1 MMPKHHTTRRMMR
14 TAKIAKEQTAN
25 ELDVAVYISLDDKGS
40 GTKPK
45 LVDLA
50 VRAVHETIGAIFK
63 EAGAKIILDFLEKTY
78 NLKLEE
84 IVEKPEV
91 FAAGFERLTVSAAFL
106 MEKMI
111 LENLYSK
118 LNLSF
123 EVKDGY
129 KFVDYIEELRRNI
142 DVEE

>member
-1 MMPKHHTTRRMMR
+1 MVT
-14 TAKIAKEQTAN
+14 EQTADTPA
-25 ELDVAVYISLDDKGS
+25 LAAYISLDDRCPK
-40 GTKPK
+40 KPR
-45 LVDLA
+45 LADLA
-50 VRAVHETIGAIFK
+50 VRAVHETIEYIFK
-63 EAGAKIILDFLEKTY
+63 EPGAKAIFDFLEKMY

-118 LNLSF
+118 LNLNF
-123 EVKDGY
+123 EVKDDY
-129 KFVDYIEELRRNI
+129 KFADYIEELRRKI
-142 DVEE
+142 DAEG

>member
-1 MMPKHHTTRRMMR
+1 MISEHVAEAPVVEASLKCSEEVCR
-14 TAKIAKEQTAN
+14 AKFSEV
-25 ELDVAVYISLDDKGS
+25 LLCAVN
-40 GTKPK
+40 
-45 LVDLA
+45 
-50 VRAVHETIGAIFK
+50 ETISYIFK
-63 EAGAKIILDFLEKTY
+63 EDGAKVIFNFLEERY
-78 NLKLEE
+78 HLKVEE

-129 KFVDYIEELRRNI
+129 KFADYIEELRRKV
-142 DVEE
+142 DAEG